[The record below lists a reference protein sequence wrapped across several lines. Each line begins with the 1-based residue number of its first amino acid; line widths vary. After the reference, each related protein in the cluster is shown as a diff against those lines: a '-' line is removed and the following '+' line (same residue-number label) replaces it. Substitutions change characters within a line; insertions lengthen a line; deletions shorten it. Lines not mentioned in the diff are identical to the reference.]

1 MLFLPVLWLYA
12 HTVNALWAAGFG
24 AVFIVGRF
32 LYCSA
37 YLKDPS
43 NRTLGFMLT
52 LLPSVVMAIWVLVV
66 AVMSYL

>member
-1 MLFLPVLWLYA
+1 MEELVLTQA
-12 HTVNALWAAGFG
+12 HVGVNALWAAGFG
-24 AVFIVGRF
+24 AVFFVGR
-32 LYCSA
+32 LWYCAA

-43 NRTLGFMLT
+43 NRTPGFMMT